1 MNYYR
6 NYIPRLAEKLN
17 PFYKLL
23 KTEVPINITSDLKET
38 FDSVNTALSKAC
50 ELALKQPIPGKQLVL
65 MTDASFR
72 SAGYALMIEDNPD
85 QKIQS
90 KRKTYAPVAFGSKIF
105 SPAQLK
111 MSIYSKEFLAIYMA
125 FLEFAHIL
133 WEATKPTIVLTDK
146 KSVTRFFQTKAI
158 PPALWNA
165 CDYVLQF
172 NIKIAHIAGSVNT
185 AAEFL
190 SRLELKV
197 TEKIRLKIRED
208 IQKTP
213 IEVTTSSSDVADEEQ
228 IFFTSADGAKE
239 SEEQTLE
246 RKEQS
251 RQNAKQWAANKEL
264 LALKTS
270 VKEFTKIDGNTTSYS
285 MNGIKANARI
295 RVEQDVDLVL
305 KNLKLKILG
314 QPFDEVLL
322 MTDSRYKN
330 YKANED
336 RIILKDGL
344 LYKKYFGETG
354 SVKYY
359 QILIPKQLVKEI
371 LRSLHGE
378 FGKHPGIF
386 KTIIACREK
395 YYFPKM
401 AQLIREW
408 VMSCEQC
415 IRESRIH
422 PNLTRPPLQK
432 PNEHITAPEDAIQI
446 DLVPELPPSGGYQ
459 NIVTAM
465 DVFSRYLFTY
475 PTANQ
480 DAYTIAKVLIN
491 IMTKHAYLPTTLI
504 SDKGTAFTSHVIK
517 EVAGVLGVNLKHA
530 TTKHAQTIGLL
541 ERSHASIKKALK
553 IETGER
559 RSLWH
564 KYVNIA
570 VLNYNTSYH
579 TSIGCE
585 PSRVFHGRIPYN
597 ILDLKLGIRPQ
608 QQPIPTSQIA
618 QDILEQTEMIHQ
630 DVRKNTMQAYIKYK
644 AYYDKKANASK
655 LKEADYVYILQ
666 PKADH
671 QGSKIPFTEFR
682 WVGPY
687 IVEKVLPNNNYLV
700 RKIGTNKTQLL
711 HRMRMRQ
718 FTPRQPPADITVK
731 PHEYKSDPE
740 VSLYHDDLYARAWE
754 YDFEQ
759 PIFDAE
765 NDSETP
771 PNQREIQIQ
780 SDLPTEETRNTQGT
794 THQRSPE
801 IFPPT
806 DEINDVADTYT
817 HVEPD
822 VGTSLEQQQ
831 SSPSNPRSAKYNLRH
846 NPKPNCNDD
855 YRY

>member
-1 MNYYR
+1 M
-6 NYIPRLAEKLN
+6 
-17 PFYKLL
+17 
-23 KTEVPINITSDLKET
+23 
-38 FDSVNTALSKAC
+38 
-50 ELALKQPIPGKQLVL
+50 
-65 MTDASFR
+65 
-72 SAGYALMIEDNPD
+72 
-85 QKIQS
+85 
-90 KRKTYAPVAFGSKIF
+90 
-105 SPAQLK
+105 
-111 MSIYSKEFLAIYMA
+111 
-125 FLEFAHIL
+125 
-133 WEATKPTIVLTDK
+133 
-146 KSVTRFFQTKAI
+146 
-158 PPALWNA
+158 
-165 CDYVLQF
+165 
-172 NIKIAHIAGSVNT
+172 
-185 AAEFL
+185 
-190 SRLELKV
+190 
-197 TEKIRLKIRED
+197 
-208 IQKTP
+208 
-213 IEVTTSSSDVADEEQ
+213 
-228 IFFTSADGAKE
+228 
-239 SEEQTLE
+239 
-246 RKEQS
+246 
-251 RQNAKQWAANKEL
+251 
-264 LALKTS
+264 
-270 VKEFTKIDGNTTSYS
+270 
-285 MNGIKANARI
+285 
-295 RVEQDVDLVL
+295 L

-314 QPFDEVLL
+314 QPFDEVLI

-330 YKANED
+330 YKANEE
-336 RIILKDGL
+336 RIILQDGL
-344 LYKKYFGETG
+344 LYRKYFGETG

-359 QILIPKQLVKEI
+359 QILIPKQLVKEV

-422 PNLTRPPLQK
+422 PSLTRPPLQN

-446 DLVPELPPSGGYQ
+446 DLVPELPPSGGYE

-465 DVFSRYLFTY
+465 DVFSRYLFAY
-475 PTANQ
+475 PTSNQ
-480 DAYTIAKVLIN
+480 DAKTIAKVLIN

-517 EVAGVLGVNLKHA
+517 EVAAVLGVTLKHA

-541 ERSHASIKKALK
+541 ERSHASLKKALK

-570 VLNYNTSYH
+570 VLSYNTSYH
-579 TSIGCE
+579 KSIGCE

-618 QDILEQTEMIHQ
+618 QEILEQTEKIHQ

-687 IVEKVLPNNNYLV
+687 IIEKALPNNNYLV

-731 PHEYKSDPE
+731 PHEYKFDPE

-765 NDSETP
+765 NDNETP
-771 PNQREIQIQ
+771 PNQREIPVR
-780 SDLPTEETRNTQGT
+780 SDFSTKEMRNTQGT
-794 THQRSPE
+794 THECSPE
-801 IFPPT
+801 NFPPKDDT
-806 DEINDVADTYT
+806 SDVADTHT
-817 HVEPD
+817 HMEPD
-822 VGTSLEQQQ
+822 VGTSLGQQEN
-831 SSPSNPRSAKYNLRH
+831 SPSNPRSSKYNLRH